1 MSYHL
6 VIKDIQQV
14 LNECGDKVSLI
25 PTGNNPPSQIKPGD
39 LSIEVKPTVIQGVNN
54 CFRIKTPSPINPTI
68 NHPEKYLITRVRIS
82 NKMIDDYSK
91 RLSYSKEELIHVLEN
106 KDAMF
111 GYFEPIIN
119 IYDPTREKK

>member
-6 VIKDIQQV
+6 VIEHIQQI
-14 LNECGDKVSLI
+14 LHECGDNVNLI
-25 PTGNNPPSQIKPGD
+25 PTGNKPPSQIKPGD
-39 LSIEVKPTVIQGVNN
+39 LSIEVKQTVIRGVNN
-54 CFRIKTPSPINPTI
+54 CFRIKTPYPINISTI
-68 NHPEKYLITRVRIS
+68 HPDRYIITRVRIS

-91 RLSYSKEELIHVLEN
+91 GFPYSKEELIHVLEN

-119 IYDPTREKK
+119 IY